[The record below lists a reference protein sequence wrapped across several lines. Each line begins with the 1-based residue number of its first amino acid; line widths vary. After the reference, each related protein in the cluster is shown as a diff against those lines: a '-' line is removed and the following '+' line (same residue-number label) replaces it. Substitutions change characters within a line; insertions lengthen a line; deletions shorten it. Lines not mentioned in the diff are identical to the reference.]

1 MLLPLLVL
9 VLSWYNCQHYCSH
22 PSCKTGIVRLRHA
35 ALLLLQGGDTFRGR
49 YELPKDA
56 ELYGPVDDRVFSLF
70 SHPTEVKSHGGG
82 GWLTYCSVWDLSSSI
97 GPSKV

>member
-1 MLLPLLVL
+1 VELCTLSTEMLYY
-9 VLSWYNCQHYCSH
+9 W
-22 PSCKTGIVRLRHA
+22 
-35 ALLLLQGGDTFRGR
+35 
-49 YELPKDA
+49 
-56 ELYGPVDDRVFSLF
+56 LYGPVDDRVFSLF